1 MISRPDLAVQGRTG
15 RVVRLSVALSVLV
28 HLAVL
33 LLAFGAYDVLERL
46 APHRVAPKHDDETVT
61 MSTAFHFERRPR
73 AMAAHPSGAAAGRP
87 RPVELTTAKVAALQK
102 PATAPPPR
110 ARPRPREL
118 AKTTPRATPQ
128 PRAKR
133 LPPRQI
139 ALAQHAPATD
149 AERPPG
155 HPAALSAAKLA
166 QIQND
171 LAASIAHDRAR
182 ENPLSNVARRVTAAS
197 TFRRY
202 AINVAGT
209 HSLLRGA
216 QGLCGATQTWNAN
229 GFVYFYVTCRT
240 QRADG
245 SVRNEVIPWPLRYR
259 PSEVAYGPSGPE
271 PPPGEIPLPLP
282 GWRLRPAQYVDP
294 DVLDFL
300 RERQASS
307 VAGTQTQ
314 R

>member
-1 MISRPDLAVQGRTG
+1 MISRPDLAAPGRAG
-15 RVVRLSVALSVLV
+15 RVVRLSVALSLLV

-33 LLAFGAYDVLERL
+33 LLALGAYDALERL
-46 APHRVAPKHDDETVT
+46 APHPVRPPKHDDETVT

-73 AMAAHPSGAAAGRP
+73 AAAAHPSGAAAAP
-87 RPVELTTAKVAALQK
+87 VAALQK
-102 PATAPPPR
+102 PSAAPPPQR
-110 ARPRPREL
+110 LRPREL
-118 AKTTPRATPQ
+118 AKTAPRATPQ

-133 LPPRQI
+133 VPPRQI
-139 ALAQHAPATD
+139 ALAQHAPASP
-149 AERPPG
+149 AERSAA
-155 HPAALSAAKLA
+155 HPTLSAAKLA
-166 QIQND
+166 HIQSD

-216 QGLCGATQTWNAN
+216 QGLCSATQTWAAN

-245 SVRNEVIPWPLRYR
+245 SLRNEVIPWPLRYP

-271 PPPGEIPLPLP
+271 PPPGEIPLPLS
-282 GWRLRPAQYVDP
+282 GWRLRPGQYIDP

-300 RERQASS
+300 RERQAAS
-307 VAGTQTQ
+307 VAGMQTQ